1 MRNGETRLAIDFQ
14 IRRRFTTL
22 IDIRKQLN
30 FPRILLFYLT
40 VRPYPLPSIPL
51 VMPQVPLSFRES
63 RKNVSHPLRGRSRLS
78 LGPHPLST

>member
-1 MRNGETRLAIDFQ
+1 MGTRLAIDFQ

-40 VRPYPLPSIPL
+40 VRPYPSILL

-78 LGPHPLST
+78 QGPLLT